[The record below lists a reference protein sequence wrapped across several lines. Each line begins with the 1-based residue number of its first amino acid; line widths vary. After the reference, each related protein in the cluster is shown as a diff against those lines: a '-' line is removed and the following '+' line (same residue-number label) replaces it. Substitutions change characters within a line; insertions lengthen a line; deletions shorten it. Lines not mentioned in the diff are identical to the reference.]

1 MAHVVEIIVYER
13 SKGFLSNIQSKVVR
27 SFAKAD
33 SEYKGPLS
41 IFKSCRVCEII
52 SNRVVV
58 VKDLL
63 KPRQAVG
70 LSVSKR

>member
-1 MAHVVEIIVYER
+1 MAQAVEIIVYER
-13 SKGFLSNIQSKVVR
+13 SKGFLSSIQSKVVR

-41 IFKSCRVCEII
+41 SFKSCRVCEII